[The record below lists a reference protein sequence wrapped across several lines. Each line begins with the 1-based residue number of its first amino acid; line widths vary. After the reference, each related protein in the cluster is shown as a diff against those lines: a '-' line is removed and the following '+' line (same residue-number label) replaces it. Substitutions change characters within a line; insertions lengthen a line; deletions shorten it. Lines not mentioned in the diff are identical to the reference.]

1 MELALV
7 VLISVSLLG
16 VVYVSIRGRATAI
29 ATAEDFEA
37 QVKQVNLE
45 ALQNLM
51 SSPDEAFLK
60 ETLSAADYR
69 EVEKARIRA
78 LLEYVA
84 AISWNAVLFMRA
96 AHVLQQHRSADVVAA
111 AALISKEA
119 LELRVLSLTAELLL
133 TLRLVVPVARIA
145 PRGLGQVYGSLRQQ
159 VAEAW
164 KLSAFSAQHSL
175 DTLST

>member
-1 MELALV
+1 MELI
-7 VLISVSLLG
+7 LILAVSGGLLG
-16 VVYVSIRGRATAI
+16 IVYISIRGRAAAI

-51 SSPDEAFLK
+51 SSQDEAFLK
-60 ETLSAADYR
+60 ATLSAADYR

-78 LLEYVA
+78 ALDYVG
-84 AISWNAVLFMRA
+84 AISWNAAVFMRA
-96 AHVLQQHRSADVVAA
+96 AQVLRQHRSPDVVAA

-119 LELRVLSLTAELLL
+119 LELRVLSIAAELLL
-133 TLRLVVPVARIA
+133 TLRLVIPVARIA
-145 PRGLGQVYGSLRQQ
+145 PRGLGQVYGTLRQQ

-164 KLSAFSAQHSL
+164 KLSAFSAQRSANAL
-175 DTLST
+175 P